1 MERCLS
7 LSKNVPND
15 KLISSSSSTELNSFF
30 LSKSRSYIHGHLN
43 TVSTRNPLDMKV
55 TIYANEIRSRLK
67 SGLTLTQIP
76 FISDKETL
84 SLLLYSF
91 NKQNRNQNDILLIEH
106 YLITFPNLMKTIYQK
121 KYLYDASELLHK
133 IAIYLKCV
141 QIKKNTLICRLG
153 EIGDKFYLIFQG
165 SVAILIPREIKY
177 KLTQDEYEAHL
188 IKLFNLKE
196 FELIMR
202 TISSNSHIY
211 MNSEIYQLKSQLE
224 NDINLYQSTFYRE
237 KISIDDYILRLTP
250 ETKIDQSDTTSTYPY
265 VALWTYYH
273 VTNINQGQTFGDIA
287 LSDDAKR
294 RTATIISLEQ
304 TYCGTL
310 DITVYKN
317 CIKDAQEKIRKMNI
331 NVLLSNK
338 IFYGFNLDI
347 FDKRYFNYFKH
358 ISLKRNEELFKQ
370 CTLRKDIFFI
380 KEGEIELYFKGCFK
394 DINKILTQKGV
405 KIDIAKEIQM
415 TKTHPRYKEFYF
427 EKRIEFKL
435 FHCGSKEAIG
445 LDEIVFDNELLYCC
459 GKCSSDKAELFAIEL
474 KLFNEIIMNENRK
487 KKVQEYITQRTD
499 MMVKRLLHIKNITMK
514 GMFHMFVDET
524 IKNSFNDVDA
534 VGDSNDTMLEKDTLR
549 YEVDVKCKEKEMNV
563 RLCRFNGMKRGYSMS
578 NVVSACKKKKIIER
592 NSSWNNMMIH
602 NKKTFKGN
610 LNDKSDISNNN
621 NNRRNSVEH
630 NKINLNT
637 SVNSFLD
644 NTPYHIK
651 KTKTYEEPIFSI
663 ASVITYKSNNGVPL
677 LAIEK
682 KRTQKNNA
690 TVNVNTTT
698 NNNYDDEITTSTIPN
713 EVYRDIIDR
722 ALKKASLHKSKST
735 YTHSS
740 SLSLSN
746 SNIDFLAIDRVVEST
761 LIKNKLKQQSP
772 KHNKSF
778 IHTNTTNTT
787 KHSNKHELNY
797 HTRQLTMETIGKRKV
812 IKYIKPPIPKHKH
825 KHLPS
830 LTLPLPVV

>member
-1 MERCLS
+1 
-7 LSKNVPND
+7 
-15 KLISSSSSTELNSFF
+15 
-30 LSKSRSYIHGHLN
+30 
-43 TVSTRNPLDMKV
+43 
-55 TIYANEIRSRLK
+55 
-67 SGLTLTQIP
+67 
-76 FISDKETL
+76 
-84 SLLLYSF
+84 
-91 NKQNRNQNDILLIEH
+91 
-106 YLITFPNLMKTIYQK
+106 MKTIYQK

-165 SVAILIPREIKY
+165 SVAILIPRELKY

-188 IKLFNLKE
+188 NKLFHLKE
-196 FELIMR
+196 FELIVR
-202 TISSNSHIY
+202 TIASNSHIY

-224 NDINLYQSTFYRE
+224 SDVSLYQSTFYRE
-237 KISIDDYILRLTP
+237 KISIDDYIQRLTP
-250 ETKIDQSDTTSTYPY
+250 ETKLDQNDGASIYPY

-294 RTATIISLEQ
+294 RTATIIALEQ

-331 NVLLSNK
+331 NVLLSNQ
-338 IFYGFNLDI
+338 IFDGFNLDV

-358 ISLKRNEELFKQ
+358 VSLKRNEELFKQ
-370 CTLRKDIFFI
+370 CTLRKDVFFI

-405 KIDIAKEIQM
+405 KIDMAREILM

-459 GKCSSDKAELFAIEL
+459 GRCSSDKAELFAIEL
-474 KLFNEIIMNENRK
+474 KLFNDIITNENRK
-487 KKVQEYITQRTD
+487 RKVQECIKQRTD

-524 IKNSFNDVDA
+524 IKESFNDVDSVEVNDHSNKNSA
-534 VGDSNDTMLEKDTLR
+534 VVDRDTSCSLITLKKPAVSLKDVLK

-563 RLCRFNGMKRGYSMS
+563 RLCKFNAIKRGH
-578 NVVSACKKKKIIER
+578 SANNSAGKKNKAIER
-592 NSSWNNMMIH
+592 NGSWNNMTH
-602 NKKTFKGN
+602 SKKKYK
-610 LNDKSDISNNN
+610 LSLHDKIDVL

-630 NKINLNT
+630 KLNSNT
-637 SVNSFLD
+637 TVNGFLD

-682 KRTQKNNA
+682 KKTHNNNA
-690 TVNVNTTT
+690 NTNANTT
-698 NNNYDDEITTSTIPN
+698 YDEATTSTKPD

-722 ALKKASLHKSKST
+722 ALKKASLNKSKST
-735 YTHSS
+735 YLHSS
-740 SLSLSN
+740 PSICN
-746 SNIDFLAIDRVVEST
+746 SNIDFLAIDRAVEST
-761 LIKNKLKQQSP
+761 LIKNKSKQQLP
-772 KHNKSF
+772 LPAKHNTSF
-778 IHTNTTNTT
+778 DHKQNNC
-787 KHSNKHELNY
+787 ELG
-797 HTRQLTMETIGKRKV
+797 HTRQLTMETFGKRKV

-825 KHLPS
+825 KHKQQLPS
-830 LTLPLPVV
+830 LTLPLPV